1 MLSLLLLGAAGC
13 AGHVVEPR
21 SAPGATTAGPVA
33 GAVEY
38 APQNR
43 PDVSGLNGA
52 VVAGHPLAAAAGY
65 QVLREGGNATDA
77 VVTMAAVLAV
87 VRPHMNGVGGDAFGL
102 FYDAGSRSVN
112 ALNGSGRAGQLATPE
127 FFAERGHEEMPGS
140 GALAVTVPG
149 AVSAWAA
156 ALERYGTISLERAL
170 APAIGYARDGWVVTA
185 TLDRDIAETSARLN
199 DAGQAIFRPG
209 GELPRVGGIL
219 RNPALARTLQ
229 AIAAGGADAFY
240 RGAPGEAIARFVERE
255 GGHLRVEDFRAHTPT
270 WTEPISITHRGHRV
284 HAFPPNSQGM
294 AQLQMLGMAESSPV
308 AGLQHNSA
316 EYLHTLIEVKKLAFA
331 DRDRWV
337 ADPATEPPLDRLLD
351 RGYLDSRASGIEGRA
366 AADAQPGVGDAL
378 AAEPADGDGD
388 TVFLMAVDGDG
399 NAVSWI
405 QSLFSSWGSR
415 LVEPETG
422 VVLQNRGAGFTLE
435 VGHPNRV
442 APGKRPFHTLSP
454 TLITD
459 ASGAFRMTLGTPGGH
474 GQPQFLTQVLHNIL
488 VFGMTPQQAVE
499 APRFL
504 SNSGVRITVEDRIS
518 PEAIQGLRARGHDVS
533 VTGGWAATYGGV
545 QVIYRDPDTGAL
557 RTGADPRREAYG
569 IAY

>member
-1 MLSLLLLGAAGC
+1 MLPALAALALFITGC
-13 AGHVVEPR
+13 A
-21 SAPGATTAGPVA
+21 STAPAPPAESHAVA
-33 GAVEY
+33 RAVEY
-38 APQNR
+38 PAQNR

-102 FYDAGSRSVN
+102 FYEADSGSVT

-209 GELPRVGGIL
+209 GALPPIGGIL
-219 RNPALARTLQ
+219 RNPALARTLET
-229 AIAAGGADAFY
+229 IAEGGADAFY

-255 GGHLRVEDFRAHTPT
+255 GGYLRTADFRAHTAT
-270 WTEPISITHRGHRV
+270 WTEPISIDHRGHRV

-308 AGLQHNSA
+308 AAMAHNSA
-316 EYLHTLIEVKKLAFA
+316 EYLHTLIEIKKLAFA

-351 RGYLDSRASGIEGRA
+351 RGYLDSRAGGITERA
-366 AADAQPGVGDAL
+366 AAEVQPGLGEASD
-378 AAEPADGDGD
+378 AEPADGDGD
-388 TVFLMAVDGDG
+388 TVYLMAVDSDG

-435 VGHPNRV
+435 AGHPNRI

-504 SNSGVRITVEDRIS
+504 SNGGVRISVEDRIS
-518 PEAIQGLRARGHDVS
+518 PEAVAGLRARGHDVR
-533 VTGGWAATYGGV
+533 VTGDWAATYGGV
-545 QVIYRDPDTGAL
+545 QVIYRDPQTGAL